1 MKNMLSRALE
11 GERRGEQGE
20 RGNDDRGGDEKKNST
35 TTCGATR
42 LEKAAGGGC
51 CEDRAPEDQVEVE
64 HGGLRCSAFDRSRS

>member
-1 MKNMLSRALE
+1 MKNMPSRASE

-35 TTCGATR
+35 TTCRTTR
-42 LEKAAGGGC
+42 LEKAAGGGGG
-51 CEDRAPEDQVEVE
+51 EDRAPEDQVEVE